1 MKIGERLATLM
12 SQRGLSEGELG
23 RRSGVS
29 QPTIHRIVTGE
40 SKNPRQDNVE
50 AIAKA
55 IGVSSAWL
63 WNGGDTETVGN
74 EYPAIDPQPYKYY
87 RYPVL
92 SQVNAGEGAEIW
104 EYLEP
109 EFAEDW
115 LPSTEN
121 AGKNGFWLTVEGAS
135 MTAPTAPSFPE
146 GTRVLVQPEGF
157 HLLSGKYYI
166 AQNSVGEAT
175 FKRYL
180 RDSGKEYLAPLNPEY
195 RTFEMGDNWHIVGR
209 VLDAKIPKGVL

>member
-63 WNGGDTETVGN
+63 WNGGDVETVSSDN
-74 EYPAIDPQPYKYY
+74 PVTELQPYKYY

-104 EYLEP
+104 DYFEP
-109 EFAEDW
+109 ENAEDW
-115 LPSTEN
+115 LLSTEN
-121 AGKNGFWLTVEGAS
+121 AGENGYWLTVEGAS

-146 GTRVLVQPEGF
+146 GTRVLIQPEGF

-166 AQNSVGEAT
+166 AQNNAGEAT